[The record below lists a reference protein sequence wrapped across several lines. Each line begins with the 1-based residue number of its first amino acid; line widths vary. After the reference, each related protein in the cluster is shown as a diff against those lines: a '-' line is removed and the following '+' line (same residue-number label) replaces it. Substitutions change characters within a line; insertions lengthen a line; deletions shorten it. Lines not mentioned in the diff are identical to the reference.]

1 MKKNVL
7 KIIAFLKKDVVLT
20 AALLSGILS
29 SIVCKQP
36 IKEIIS
42 SIDFKVL
49 SLLFCLM
56 TVIAAFKSINV
67 LDVFSQKLLQK
78 CGTIRSVYFVL
89 CALVF
94 FSSAIVTND
103 VALLTFVPITLIVC
117 KQAKIAPLKLIVLET
132 LAANL
137 GSCITPMGNPQ
148 NLFIYSFYKMSNADF
163 FSTTLKIGIFSFFL
177 LIPFI
182 FFDTRNS
189 KSNNINISTKIGT
202 SIIQKDFS
210 IIIYT
215 VLLIINLLSVFH
227 IINSNISFIITFTAI
242 IITNY
247 RLLLKVDYSLL
258 LTFAGFFIFTSN
270 ISSIAEVQNF
280 LKNALNSSFNTF
292 FASLGLSQI
301 ISNVPAALLLSN
313 FTENSKI
320 LLAGVNV
327 GGLGTI
333 VASLA
338 SVISYKLYQKA
349 DIPLEKKEPFLK
361 TFTIYNV
368 IFLIILIFFCI
379 LFIL

>member
-182 FFDTRNS
+182 FF
-189 KSNNINISTKIGT
+189 
-202 SIIQKDFS
+202 
-210 IIIYT
+210 
-215 VLLIINLLSVFH
+215 
-227 IINSNISFIITFTAI
+227 
-242 IITNY
+242 
-247 RLLLKVDYSLL
+247 
-258 LTFAGFFIFTSN
+258 
-270 ISSIAEVQNF
+270 
-280 LKNALNSSFNTF
+280 
-292 FASLGLSQI
+292 
-301 ISNVPAALLLSN
+301 
-313 FTENSKI
+313 
-320 LLAGVNV
+320 
-327 GGLGTI
+327 
-333 VASLA
+333 
-338 SVISYKLYQKA
+338 
-349 DIPLEKKEPFLK
+349 
-361 TFTIYNV
+361 
-368 IFLIILIFFCI
+368 
-379 LFIL
+379 

>member
-1 MKKNVL
+1 
-7 KIIAFLKKDVVLT
+7 
-20 AALLSGILS
+20 
-29 SIVCKQP
+29 
-36 IKEIIS
+36 
-42 SIDFKVL
+42 
-49 SLLFCLM
+49 
-56 TVIAAFKSINV
+56 
-67 LDVFSQKLLQK
+67 
-78 CGTIRSVYFVL
+78 
-89 CALVF
+89 
-94 FSSAIVTND
+94 
-103 VALLTFVPITLIVC
+103 
-117 KQAKIAPLKLIVLET
+117 
-132 LAANL
+132 
-137 GSCITPMGNPQ
+137 
-148 NLFIYSFYKMSNADF
+148 
-163 FSTTLKIGIFSFFL
+163 
-177 LIPFI
+177 
-182 FFDTRNS
+182 
-189 KSNNINISTKIGT
+189 
-202 SIIQKDFS
+202 
-210 IIIYT
+210 
-215 VLLIINLLSVFH
+215 LLSVFH